1 MNKPFSMDYVVGL
14 TLKHMRKS
22 IDTSVRKTVARIA
35 EFDGNTEMSQ
45 EVFKTLAMLQ
55 TIRKQLD
62 NLQ

>member
-1 MNKPFSMDYVVGL
+1 MDKPFSMDYVVGL
-14 TLKHMRKS
+14 TLKNMRKS
-22 IDTSVRKTVARIA
+22 IDTSIRKTVARIA

-45 EVFKTLAMLQ
+45 EVFKTLVMLQ